1 MCVFIDNIISD
12 ISKFKY
18 IFLGLDDEFEGKY
31 KMMVFSFLDVD
42 NSWNENKKDV
52 NEIEVVF

>member
-18 IFLGLDDEFEGKY
+18 IFLGFDDEFEGKY
-31 KMMVFSFLDVD
+31 KKMVFSFLDVD

>member
-31 KMMVFSFLDVD
+31 KKMVFSFLDVD

>member
-1 MCVFIDNIISD
+1 MCVFVDNIISD

-31 KMMVFSFLDVD
+31 KKMVFSFLDVD

>member
-31 KMMVFSFLDVD
+31 KKMVFSFLDVD
-42 NSWNENKKDV
+42 NSYNDNKKDV

>member
-31 KMMVFSFLDVD
+31 KKMVFSFLGVD
-42 NSWNENKKDV
+42 NSKNENKKDV
-52 NEIEVVF
+52 NEMEVVF

>member
-1 MCVFIDNIISD
+1 MCVFIGNIISD

-31 KMMVFSFLDVD
+31 KKMVFSFLDVD

>member
-31 KMMVFSFLDVD
+31 KKMVFSFLDVD
-42 NSWNENKKDV
+42 NSKNENKKDV

>member
-1 MCVFIDNIISD
+1 MCVFIDNIISN

-31 KMMVFSFLDVD
+31 KKMVFSFLDVD
-42 NSWNENKKDV
+42 NSENENKKDV

>member
-1 MCVFIDNIISD
+1 MCVFIGNIISD

-31 KMMVFSFLDVD
+31 KKMVFSFLDVD
-42 NSWNENKKDV
+42 NS
-52 NEIEVVF
+52 

>member
-18 IFLGLDDEFEGKY
+18 IFLGLNDEFEGKY
-31 KMMVFSFLDVD
+31 KKMVFSFLDVD
-42 NSWNENKKDV
+42 NS
-52 NEIEVVF
+52 

>member
-31 KMMVFSFLDVD
+31 KKMVFSFLDVD
-42 NSWNENKKDV
+42 NSWNDNKKDV

>member
-31 KMMVFSFLDVD
+31 KKMVFSFLDVD
-42 NSWNENKKDV
+42 NSENENKKDV